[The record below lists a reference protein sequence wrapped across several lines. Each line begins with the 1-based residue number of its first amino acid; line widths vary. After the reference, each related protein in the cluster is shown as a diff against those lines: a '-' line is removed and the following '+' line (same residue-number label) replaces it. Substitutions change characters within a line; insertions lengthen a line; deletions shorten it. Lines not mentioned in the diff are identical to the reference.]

1 MNVICSDKTGTLTEE
16 IVQLQMLGTWNIH
29 QGHKLAEK
37 IEKDIRMLFPDTHT
51 TVFTHF
57 EPAGDPE
64 SMLDISIDRK

>member
-1 MNVICSDKTGTLTEE
+1 MPE
-16 IVQLQMLGTWNIH
+16 TWNIH

-37 IEKDIRMLFPDTHT
+37 IENDIRMLFPDTHT